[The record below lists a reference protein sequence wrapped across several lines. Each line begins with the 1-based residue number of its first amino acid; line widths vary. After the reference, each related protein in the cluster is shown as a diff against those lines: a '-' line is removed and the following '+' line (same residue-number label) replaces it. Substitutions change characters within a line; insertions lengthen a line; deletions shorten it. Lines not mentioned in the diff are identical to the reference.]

1 MFKILTRAHA
11 LSVPLQ
17 ALNVNELNWMKLVA
31 DSLTALQLMCAFTM
45 NMCTLKVN
53 PFLDFVMT
61 VGYNGMQKNKRV

>member
-1 MFKILTRAHA
+1 
-11 LSVPLQ
+11 
-17 ALNVNELNWMKLVA
+17 MKLVA

-61 VGYNGMQKNKRV
+61 VGYNGMQKNKRA